1 MAAAGTIVN
10 LSSTISAE
18 GEAFLPDSGRPSR
31 RPLFVRR
38 GRTLDGHPGARH
50 GGPCAIAEQVAHSQ
64 AVSACRN
71 SYSSAKCLGACPLGI
86 LRDGPQCQGNSN
98 ATKKGDCD

>member
-50 GGPCAIAEQVAHSQ
+50 GGPCAIAEQVAHHKQSRHAGSHTAWQ
-64 AVSACRN
+64 STWERAR
-71 SYSSAKCLGACPLGI
+71 
-86 LRDGPQCQGNSN
+86 
-98 ATKKGDCD
+98 